1 MESSVEF
8 AYPCP
13 AKPVDRISETN
24 STGGRG
30 RGVGGGEGGGE
41 GGGGGRGGGRGV
53 AAVKTP
59 PNRSWSSVPSKEQ

>member
-13 AKPVDRISETN
+13 AKPVDRISGTN

-30 RGVGGGEGGGE
+30 RGVGGGE

-59 PNRSWSSVPSKEQ
+59 PNRSWYSVPSKEQ